1 MISNLS
7 DYVIKDD
14 IYKSIEDEI
23 ICSICS
29 DIKKDPVM
37 CSKCQNSFCKLC
49 IEQWKKKSKICPFK
63 CSNPIYS
70 SIRLIKNLT
79 SKLHLKCPNG
89 CDEKIPYDNLKKHL
103 EKECKKIDYKLKYE
117 KLLSDFDSLNLKYN
131 DLEKKYSE
139 LQKKLEEYEK
149 GINRNNNNENLDGIA
164 INFKDGEKD
173 DPDIIENLISLDVL
187 RFKKEFYTNK
197 TQNIEGRIPKELRTR
212 INRISVN
219 LTLLENNLGKE
230 IQPFIYYKAIQ
241 NQLNHD
247 KELFKYFIQNNQ
259 KDKAELVK
267 VRIPLIEK
275 EIQNISNFL

>member
-29 DIKKDPVM
+29 DIKKEPVM

-79 SKLHLKCPNG
+79 SKLHFKCPNG
-89 CDEKIPYDNLKKHL
+89 CDVKILYDDLTKHL
-103 EKECKKIDYKLKYE
+103 EKECKKIDYKKKYDN
-117 KLLSDFDSLNLKYN
+117 LLSDFDSLNLKYN

-139 LQKKLEEYEK
+139 LQKKLEQYEK
-149 GINRNNNNENLDGIA
+149 GINRNNNRENLDDIA
-164 INFKDGEKD
+164 IQFKDGEKE

-267 VRIPLIEK
+267 VRIPLLQK